1 MGFDLSWLSGIS
13 ELSLKKK
20 KERKKKEKKEDACCS
35 GCVKPNYTAARNGLK
50 KKKKNPVNCGHPAAN
65 AGIQNNIV
73 WKCANGFRVSQAG
86 RPGSGL
92 ILNPQTKRLMVWIM
106 NGVSWLER

>member
-13 ELSLKKK
+13 ELSLKK
-20 KERKKKEKKEDACCS
+20 ERKKKPVAQDVLNQTIQLPEM
-35 GCVKPNYTAARNGLK
+35 VL
-50 KKKKNPVNCGHPAAN
+50 KKKKNPLNCVHPAAN
-65 AGIQNNIV
+65 TGIQNNIV

-92 ILNPQTKRLMVWIM
+92 ILNPQTNRLMVWIM